1 MDTRLTRYNTGD
13 ALLEALQESGVSFIF
28 SNLGS
33 DHPSIIEGLAKR
45 KAEKKE
51 LLNVIIAPHEFVALS
66 AAHGYYLVSGE
77 AQGVFV
83 HTDVGTQNLG
93 GSVHNAARSRIP
105 VFIFAGETPS
115 TTEGELAGSR
125 NSPINYIQNVYDQR
139 GIVREYV
146 KWDYDIRTGRNIK
159 QLISRAMHLATSDP
173 KGPVYLTGAREVL
186 EEEIEQSGRKV
197 SWSEIK
203 SPVMSARDLEETVSI
218 LKNAKNPLIITSYLG
233 RNKESVP
240 QLVELSETF
249 AIPVIESTPSY
260 VNFPSD
266 HPLHLG
272 YMGGQLL
279 KEADVILV
287 IDSDVP
293 WVYTLNRPGENCT
306 IIHLDIDPLKESL
319 PLWHYPVHSS
329 YRVNS
334 YEVLLQLNE
343 YSKKVTLN
351 ENAIKERFA
360 EMKKLHDQQRKEWKA
375 KEQLSESGFITPEWL
390 TQCLRNVVDED
401 TIILNE
407 TITNALTISQSLPR
421 KKPGTLF
428 TNGGTGLGWNG
439 GAAIG
444 AKLAQPDK
452 LVVSLTGD
460 GTFLFTVPSS
470 VHWMSRRYNAPFLTV
485 IYNNQGWNATKQNL
499 LKLYPD
505 GIANRDDQYYVNFDQ
520 PSDLS
525 KIAEAAGGAL
535 AIRVSDPEKLQEALL
550 KGVEAVKAGRSAVID
565 VILPQISNQKD

>member
-1 MDTRLTRYNTGD
+1 MDERLTRYNTGD
-13 ALLEALQESGVSFIF
+13 ALLEALQESGISYIF

-33 DHPSIIEGLAKR
+33 DHPSLIEGLAKG
-45 KAEKKE
+45 KAQNKK
-51 LLNVIIAPHEFVALS
+51 LPDVIMCPHEYVALS
-66 AAHGYYLVSGE
+66 AAHGYYLVSGK
-77 AQGVFV
+77 AQGIFV

-93 GSVHNAARSRIP
+93 GSIHNAARSRVP
-105 VFIFAGETPS
+105 VFIFSGETPS
-115 TTEGELAGSR
+115 TTEGELFGSR

-146 KWDYDIRTGRNIK
+146 KWEYDIRTGKNIK
-159 QLISRAMHLATSDP
+159 QLVSRAMQLATSDP

-186 EEEIEQSGRKV
+186 EEELERNDKKV
-197 SWSEIK
+197 RWSETKSAALPALDVENVITTLIK
-203 SPVMSARDLEETVSI
+203 
-218 LKNAKNPLIITSYLG
+218 AKNPLVITSYLG

-240 QLVELSETF
+240 KLVALCETL
-249 AIPVIESTPSY
+249 AIPVIESNASY

-279 KEADVILV
+279 KAADVIV
-287 IDSDVP
+287 AIDTDVP
-293 WVYTLNRPGENCT
+293 WVHTINRPNDDCH
-306 IIHLDIDPLKESL
+306 IIHMDIDPLKEDI
-319 PLWHYPVHSS
+319 PLWHFPIHLS
-329 YRVNS
+329 YRIDS
-334 YEVLLQLNE
+334 EQALIQLNQFLKTTKLDE
-343 YSKKVTLN
+343 EAINQRFNS
-351 ENAIKERFA
+351 IKE
-360 EMKKLHDQQRKEWKA
+360 LHDQQREQWRV
-375 KEQLSESGFITPEWL
+375 KEQRPQDGFITPEWL
-390 TQCLRNVVDED
+390 TVCIRHVVDKD

-407 TITNALTISQSLPR
+407 TITNTLTISQSLPR
-421 KKPGTLF
+421 NNPGTLF
-428 TNGGTGLGWNG
+428 VNGGTSLGWNG

-460 GTFLFTVPSS
+460 GTYLFTVPSS

-505 GIANRDDQYYVNFDQ
+505 GIAHRDDQYFVNFDQ
-520 PSDLS
+520 PADLS

-535 AIRVSDPEKLQEALL
+535 AIRVSDPERLQNAL
-550 KGVEAVKAGRSAVID
+550 KEGVEAVKAGRSAVID